1 MTSIIVIIWNI
12 SIMKK
17 RIIKN
22 YVKIRKIE

>member
-1 MTSIIVIIWNI
+1 MTSIIVITWNI

-22 YVKIRKIE
+22 YVKVRKIE